1 MTTTLPFAARM
12 LFASTLTFLAA
23 CSAPASPPLVAAT
36 ASATAQVTA
45 ADATRASSTGARS
58 ASSTGANA
66 PPTVPLDGPV
76 DVDRVL
82 AHLKVLSVDIGS
94 RPAGS
99 EPERRAAQYIADV
112 LKAQG
117 YTTTIETF
125 TYPARFDDSSVTIGS
140 ETPFKGALID
150 GAATGKVTAT
160 LVDGGT
166 GLPEQVAAARVQGN
180 IVLMRRGGL
189 PFAQKIANA
198 QDAGALAVIIVNNEA
213 GPFHGTLGQQRAS
226 IPAIA
231 IDGARADRLRA
242 ALGQSVTVEAA
253 GGTRTVTSQN
263 VVGQRGSTCRA
274 YIGAHYDSVAEGPGA
289 NDNASGTASMLEM
302 ARVRGTDGLCAL
314 AFGSEETGLH
324 GSQAF
329 VAAHLAGTAQ
339 FMLNFDMM
347 GRIDDAIIVGD
358 GGLTQSILGIIGRG
372 SDQPL
377 RAGTFPPFA
386 SSDHVSFASVGLPA
400 VTITSGNDPAIHTAR
415 DTYEAVRPADLKTM
429 LTLGDAA
436 LAGMLKTLGRR

>member
-1 MTTTLPFAARM
+1 MTTTPPFAARI
-12 LFASTLTFLAA
+12 LPAALLLCLVA
-23 CSAPASPPLVAAT
+23 CSGAPAPPVPATSTVSATAAVT
-36 ASATAQVTA
+36 ASAGGTPTSSSGA
-45 ADATRASSTGARS
+45 A
-58 ASSTGANA
+58 A
-66 PPTVPLDGPV
+66 PTTVPLTGPV

-82 AHLKVLSVDIGS
+82 AHLKVLAVDIGS
-94 RPAGS
+94 RPSGS
-99 EPERRAAQYIADV
+99 EAERRAAQYIADV

-117 YTTTIETF
+117 YTASIETF

-140 ETPFKGALID
+140 DPPVKGALID
-150 GAATGKVTAT
+150 GSATGKVTAT

-166 GLPEQVAAARVQGN
+166 GQPDQIAAVPAKGN

-198 QDAGALAVIIVNNEA
+198 QQAGALAVLIVNNEA
-213 GPFHGTLGQQRAS
+213 GPFRGTLGQQRAS
-226 IPAIA
+226 IPALA
-231 IDGARADRLRA
+231 IDGARAERLRT
-242 ALGQSVTVEAA
+242 ALGQSATIEATA
-253 GGTRTVTSQN
+253 GTRNITSQN
-263 VVGQRGSTCRA
+263 VVGQRGATCRA
-274 YIGAHYDSVAEGPGA
+274 YIGAHYDSVPEGPGA

-302 ARVRGTDGLCAL
+302 ARVRGTDGLCVI

-329 VAAHLAGTAQ
+329 VAAHLAGTAK

-358 GGLTQSILGIIGRG
+358 SGLTQSILDIIGRG
-372 SDQPL
+372 ADQPL
-377 RAGTFPPFA
+377 KAGTFPPFA

-415 DTYEAVRPADLKTM
+415 DTFEAIRPAELKTM

-436 LAGMLKTLGRR
+436 LAGMLKTLGAR

>member
-1 MTTTLPFAARM
+1 M
-12 LFASTLTFLAA
+12 
-23 CSAPASPPLVAAT
+23 
-36 ASATAQVTA
+36 
-45 ADATRASSTGARS
+45 
-58 ASSTGANA
+58 
-66 PPTVPLDGPV
+66 
-76 DVDRVL
+76 
-82 AHLKVLSVDIGS
+82 DIGS
-94 RPAGS
+94 RPSGS
-99 EPERRAAQYIADV
+99 EAERRAAQYIADV

-117 YTTTIETF
+117 YTAAVETF
-125 TYPARFDDSSVTIGS
+125 TYPARFDDSSVTIAS
-140 ETPFKGALID
+140 DPAFKGALID
-150 GAATGKVTAT
+150 GSATGKVTAT

-166 GLPEQVAAARVQGN
+166 GQPEQIAAVPAKGN

-198 QDAGALAVIIVNNEA
+198 QQAGALAVLIVNNEA
-213 GPFHGTLGQQRAS
+213 GPFRGTLGQQRAT
-226 IPAIA
+226 IPALA
-231 IDGARADRLRA
+231 IDGERADRLRA
-242 ALGQSVTVEAA
+242 ALGQPVTAEAA

-263 VVGQRGSTCRA
+263 VVGQRGTTCRA

-302 ARVRGTDGLCAL
+302 ARVRGTDGLCVI

-358 GGLTQSILGIIGRG
+358 AGLTQSILGIIGRG
-372 SDQPL
+372 ADQPL
-377 RAGTFPPFA
+377 KAGTFPPFA

-400 VTITSGNDPAIHTAR
+400 VTITSGDDPAIHTAR
-415 DTYEAVRPADLKTM
+415 DQFEAIRPADLKTM
-429 LTLGDAA
+429 LILGDAA
-436 LAGMLKTLGRR
+436 LAGMLKTLGGR